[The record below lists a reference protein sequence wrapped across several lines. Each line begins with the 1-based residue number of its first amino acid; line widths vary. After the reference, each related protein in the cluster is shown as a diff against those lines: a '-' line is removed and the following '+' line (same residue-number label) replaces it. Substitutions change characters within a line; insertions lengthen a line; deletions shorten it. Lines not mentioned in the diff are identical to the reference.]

1 MVNFIGACMKMC
13 ALFCHFNP
21 FKERKNADM
30 KKIGFKFAVA
40 IMLLT
45 LISIGALG
53 ILARSLTT
61 ITTSSQ
67 ELMNN
72 QVEKTDLIHSIYED
86 YLDMYMN
93 MYAHVNTKLAAVMD
107 KRSEE
112 IYATREEMWQKME
125 AYESQITSE
134 EAQTAYDTIKDRL
147 VSFDQCVDSIIE
159 ASRKNDKE
167 QANILITNNLS
178 MLNDTIQLNMQK
190 LLEYSAEELKTG
202 KADLQ
207 QTAAESE
214 GVILAAMILLVAAA
228 VLVTIIAIRI
238 IVVPI
243 RRMAKVIN
251 KMIEDIHNGQGDLTS
266 RVPVQT
272 KDEISTLAKGVN
284 EFLDILQDMI
294 GGVISCGQE
303 IEKQQQNVTAVVDKT
318 NDNAS
323 ETSSTMEELAA
334 SIEEVSSTVAYV
346 NENTK
351 QAEESVEMMIDKAV
365 SGTQFAEE
373 IRNRAQQLQ
382 KVAKDSRESAG
393 TMIGE
398 FDSMLQSSIEDSRKI
413 ENISNLTGDI
423 LSIASKTNLLAL
435 NASIEAARAGEAG
448 RGFAVVADEI
458 RVLADNSKETANN
471 IQAISEEVV
480 EAVTVLA
487 ENARSLIAFINERIL
502 PDYETMERTGEQYLN
517 DSITVDRMMA
527 QIRDSMEQIGG
538 MMRTVVESNDNITGN
553 VQESAQGVMGV
564 VNNTTA
570 LADNMKDII
579 GALEQVSGVINH
591 LSEQTACFKS

>member
-1 MVNFIGACMKMC
+1 MKMC

-207 QTAAESE
+207 LTAAESE

-266 RVPVQT
+266 RVPVRT

-318 NDNAS
+318 NDNAR

-398 FDSMLQSSIEDSRKI
+398 FDSMLQRSIEDSRKI

>member
-1 MVNFIGACMKMC
+1 MKMC

-30 KKIGFKFAVA
+30 RKIGFKFAVA

-251 KMIEDIHNGQGDLTS
+251 KMIEDIHNGQGDLTN

>member
-1 MVNFIGACMKMC
+1 
-13 ALFCHFNP
+13 
-21 FKERKNADM
+21 M
-30 KKIGFKFAVA
+30 KKIGYKFAAA

-45 LISIGALG
+45 LIAIVALG
-53 ILARSLTT
+53 ILAGSLTT

-72 QVEKTDLIHSIYED
+72 QVEKTDMIHSIYED

-93 MYAHVNTKLAAVMD
+93 LYAHVNTKLAAVMD
-107 KRSEE
+107 KRAEE

-125 AYESQITSE
+125 AYEAQITSE
-134 EAQTAYDTIKDRL
+134 EAQTAYNTIKDRL
-147 VSFDQCVDSIIE
+147 TSFDQCVDTIIE

-190 LLEYSAEELKTG
+190 LLEYSAEELETG

-207 QTAAESE
+207 QTATESE
-214 GVILAAMILLVAAA
+214 SVIVVAMVLLIVAAF
-228 VLVTIIAIRI
+228 LVTLASIRI

-243 RRMAKVIN
+243 RKIARVIN
-251 KMIEDIHNGQGDLTS
+251 HMIEDIHSGQGDLTS

-318 NDNAS
+318 NDSAS

-334 SIEEVSSTVAYV
+334 SMEEVSATVAYV

-351 QAEESVEMMIDKAV
+351 QAEESVEAMVGRAV
-365 SGTQFAEE
+365 SGTEFAEE
-373 IRNRAQQLQ
+373 IRNRAQELQ
-382 KVAKDSRESAG
+382 KVAQDSRKSASG
-393 TMIGE
+393 MIGE
-398 FDSMLQSSIEDSRKI
+398 FDVMLQSSIEDSRKI

-480 EAVTVLA
+480 EAVTELA
-487 ENARSLIAFINERIL
+487 ENAKNLVSFINERIL

-517 DSITVDRMMA
+517 DSIMVDRMMA
-527 QIRDSMEQIGG
+527 EIRDSMEQVGG
-538 MMRTVVESNDNITGN
+538 MMRTMAESNDNITNN

-564 VNNTTA
+564 VSNTTA

>member
-1 MVNFIGACMKMC
+1 M
-13 ALFCHFNP
+13 
-21 FKERKNADM
+21 R
-30 KKIGFKFAVA
+30 KIGFKFAVA

-202 KADLQ
+202 KTDLQ

-243 RRMAKVIN
+243 RRMDKVIN

>member
-1 MVNFIGACMKMC
+1 MKMC

-251 KMIEDIHNGQGDLTS
+251 KMIEDIHSGQGELTS

-272 KDEISTLAKGVN
+272 KDEISTLAQGVN

-382 KVAKDSRESAG
+382 KVAEDSRESAG

>member
-1 MVNFIGACMKMC
+1 MKMC

-207 QTAAESE
+207 LTAAESE

-243 RRMAKVIN
+243 RRMDKVIN

-591 LSEQTACFKS
+591 LSEQTACFIS

>member
-1 MVNFIGACMKMC
+1 MKMC

-207 QTAAESE
+207 LTAAESE

-318 NDNAS
+318 NDNAR

-398 FDSMLQSSIEDSRKI
+398 FDSMLQRSIEDSRKI

>member
-1 MVNFIGACMKMC
+1 M
-13 ALFCHFNP
+13 
-21 FKERKNADM
+21 R
-30 KKIGFKFAVA
+30 KIGFKFAVA

-61 ITTSSQ
+61 ITTSNQ

-134 EAQTAYDTIKDRL
+134 EAQTAYDTIKERL

-251 KMIEDIHNGQGDLTS
+251 KMIEDIHNGQGDLTN

-318 NDNAS
+318 NDNAR

>member
-1 MVNFIGACMKMC
+1 MKMC

-30 KKIGFKFAVA
+30 RKIGFKFAVA

-190 LLEYSAEELKTG
+190 LLESSAEELKTG

-207 QTAAESE
+207 KTAAESE

>member
-1 MVNFIGACMKMC
+1 MKMC

-207 QTAAESE
+207 LTAAESE

-272 KDEISTLAKGVN
+272 KDEISTLAQGVN

-318 NDNAS
+318 NDNAR

-382 KVAKDSRESAG
+382 KVAEDSRESAG

>member
-1 MVNFIGACMKMC
+1 MKMC

-202 KADLQ
+202 KTDLQ

>member
-1 MVNFIGACMKMC
+1 MKMC